1 MKKRKTTN
9 KNKMFSVCIRQMERF
24 ISMAKSE
31 KPIERIRAMKNQVQ
45 IIGPMACIN
54 DETV

>member
-1 MKKRKTTN
+1 
-9 KNKMFSVCIRQMERF
+9 MERF

-45 IIGPMACIN
+45 IIGPMAYTN